1 MKETKEVLHV
11 ICVLVQTIKDLKGQV
26 FELPDIVKFV
36 PLIQALSVAIKDA
49 DQIKAE
55 LKNIDK
61 EGMILIADEITEVKD
76 SILSLFDK

>member
-76 SILSLFDK
+76 SIVSLFDK

>member
-11 ICVLVQTIKDLKGQV
+11 ICVLVQTIKSLKGQV

-76 SILSLFDK
+76 SIVSLFDK